1 MKTAINILE
10 EYQKEIEKHFLII
23 NEDLLEQTKK
33 ELANCKEEE
42 VSELKAKL
50 RLLNDY
56 LHRNIKGTKWR
67 LNLQS
72 NTN

>member
-42 VSELKAKL
+42 VSELKDKL

-56 LHRNIKGTKWR
+56 LHRNIKGTK
-67 LNLQS
+67 
-72 NTN
+72 